1 MKIAA
6 IVGASVLGLA
16 LATSA
21 PAYAQ
26 HGHDD
31 DHHGGPQNH
40 QDEHHGGPQGN
51 EARNDHHQAPP
62 QHGDYHQTNRPEARH
77 DPRPPEHHEAYRQ
90 DVHQPHYRQATNT
103 LAITGTKPRIRRPT
117 MSGRASVLDIG
128 NVNTAHGTTVEA
140 M

>member
-31 DHHGGPQNH
+31 DHHGGP
-40 QDEHHGGPQGN
+40 DHHQGN

-62 QHGDYHQTNRPEARH
+62 QHGDYHQGPPQHGDYHQANRPEPRH
-77 DPRPPEHHEAYRQ
+77 DVRPPEHHEAYRPE
-90 DVHQPHYRQATNT
+90 VHQPHYRQADEH
-103 LAITGTKPRIRRPT
+103 ARDYRHEAPHPPT
-117 MSGRASVLDIG
+117 HNVWERERAG
-128 NVNTAHGTTVEA
+128 
-140 M
+140 

>member
-6 IVGASVLGLA
+6 IVGVSVLGLA

-40 QDEHHGGPQGN
+40 QDEHRGGPQGHD
-51 EARNDHHQAPP
+51 AQHHHQAPP
-62 QHGDYHQTNRPEARH
+62 QHADYHQAPVPKTTSA
-77 DPRPPEHHEAYRQ
+77 
-90 DVHQPHYRQATNT
+90 
-103 LAITGTKPRIRRPT
+103 
-117 MSGRASVLDIG
+117 ASS
-128 NVNTAHGTTVEA
+128 
-140 M
+140 